1 VELFILRYVLNYD
14 VLHTDFTGVSMK
26 SHMSLANCFE
36 IFVKLWCIRH
46 SLYWCVCVRGGG
58 MHDAL
63 EVVYIAVC
71 V

>member
-1 VELFILRYVLNYD
+1 MELFILRYVLNYY
-14 VLHTDFTGVSMK
+14 VLNTDFTGVCMK
-26 SHMSLANCFE
+26 SHMLNAKCFE

-46 SLYWCVCVRGGG
+46 SLYWCVCVGG
-58 MHDAL
+58 MYDVL